1 MLAKKLW
8 YFTVILVLGSQV
20 AFGQKKLTDEQIIAH
35 IQNRLFHAKV
45 YDHGKAEVAYKDGV
59 ATLTGTVDS
68 LGVKMDAEKAARK
81 IEEVSQVVNNLN
93 VHAEDVTMRQIFE
106 QARKQILT
114 YYAYSIFDWITL
126 EGAGSKLVVNGYV
139 SQPYKKPDI
148 GYFLAHIKGV
158 AELQNNLE
166 VLPLSSFDDEIR
178 ISVAR
183 AIYND
188 PFFITYASMANPP
201 IHIVVKGGNV
211 TLEGVV
217 NSQGEKTKAE
227 ADARFAETFFNLT
240 NNLRMESGQRK

>member
-1 MLAKKLW
+1 MLTKRLC
-8 YFTVILVLGSQV
+8 YLTIMLVLGSQV
-20 AFGQKKLTDEQIIAH
+20 LFGQKKLTDEQIIAH
-35 IQNRLFHAKV
+35 LQNRLFHAKV
-45 YDHGKAEVAYKDGV
+45 YDHGKVEVAYKDGV

-81 IEEVSQVVNNLN
+81 IEDVTQVVNNLN

-158 AELQNNLE
+158 ADLQNNLE
-166 VLPLSSFDDEIR
+166 VLPVSNFDDDIR
-178 ISVAR
+178 IAVAR

-211 TLEGVV
+211 TLEGMV

-227 ADARFAETFFNLT
+227 TNASFAETFFNLT
-240 NNLRMESGQRK
+240 NNLLVESEQRK